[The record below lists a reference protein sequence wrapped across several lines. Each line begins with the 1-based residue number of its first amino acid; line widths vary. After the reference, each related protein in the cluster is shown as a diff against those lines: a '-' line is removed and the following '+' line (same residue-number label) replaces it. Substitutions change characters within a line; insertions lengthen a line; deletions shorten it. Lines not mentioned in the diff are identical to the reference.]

1 MDERAFKLYEKCE
14 CMSVL
19 TQKACNHWTLI
30 KFIFQIPLILTSSVM
45 CILNSF
51 SDIFSGN
58 WQAVLEQNFSN
69 QLWKR
74 FFSTKV
80 IAGFV
85 YGVYVSNKNM
95 K

>member
-1 MDERAFKLYEKCE
+1 MALSE
-14 CMSVL
+14 
-19 TQKACNHWTLI
+19 NI
-30 KFIFQIPLILTSSVM
+30 KKSLFWINAIKIGIVFVFFLSIVSLL
-45 CILNSF
+45 LNSF

>member
-1 MDERAFKLYEKCE
+1 MALSE
-14 CMSVL
+14 
-19 TQKACNHWTLI
+19 NI
-30 KFIFQIPLILTSSVM
+30 KKSFFWLNVIKIGIVFVFFLSIVSLLF
-45 CILNSF
+45 NSF
-51 SDIFSGN
+51 SDIFSGD
-58 WQAVLEQNFSN
+58 WQAVLEKNFSN

>member
-1 MDERAFKLYEKCE
+1 MALSENIKKSFFWLNTIKIGIAFVFFL
-14 CMSVL
+14 SIVSL
-19 TQKACNHWTLI
+19 L
-30 KFIFQIPLILTSSVM
+30 
-45 CILNSF
+45 LNSF

-85 YGVYVSNKNM
+85 YGVFISNKNM

>member
-1 MDERAFKLYEKCE
+1 MKNFNN
-14 CMSVL
+14 M
-19 TQKACNHWTLI
+19 TLSENI
-30 KFIFQIPLILTSSVM
+30 KKSLFWINAIKIGIVFVFFLSIVSLL
-45 CILNSF
+45 LNSF

>member
-1 MDERAFKLYEKCE
+1 MALFE
-14 CMSVL
+14 
-19 TQKACNHWTLI
+19 NI
-30 KFIFQIPLILTSSVM
+30 KKSFFWFNVIKIGIVFVFFLSIVSLL
-45 CILNSF
+45 LNSF

>member
-1 MDERAFKLYEKCE
+1 MPLSE
-14 CMSVL
+14 
-19 TQKACNHWTLI
+19 NI
-30 KFIFQIPLILTSSVM
+30 KKSFFWLNTIKIGIVFVFFLSIVSLL
-45 CILNSF
+45 LNSF

>member
-1 MDERAFKLYEKCE
+1 MALSENIKKSFFWLNTIKIG
-14 CMSVL
+14 SV
-19 TQKACNHWTLI
+19 
-30 KFIFQIPLILTSSVM
+30 FIFFLSIVSLL
-45 CILNSF
+45 LNSF

-58 WQAVLEQNFSN
+58 WQAILEQNFSN

>member
-1 MDERAFKLYEKCE
+1 MALSE
-14 CMSVL
+14 
-19 TQKACNHWTLI
+19 NI
-30 KFIFQIPLILTSSVM
+30 KKSFFWLNTIKIGIVFVFFLRIVSLL
-45 CILNSF
+45 LNSF

>member
-1 MDERAFKLYEKCE
+1 MAFSE
-14 CMSVL
+14 
-19 TQKACNHWTLI
+19 NI
-30 KFIFQIPLILTSSVM
+30 KKSFFWLNTIKIGIVFVFFLSIVSLL
-45 CILNSF
+45 LNSF

-85 YGVYVSNKNM
+85 YGVYVSNKNT

>member
-1 MDERAFKLYEKCE
+1 MALSE
-14 CMSVL
+14 
-19 TQKACNHWTLI
+19 NI
-30 KFIFQIPLILTSSVM
+30 KKSFFWLNVIKIGIVFVFFLSIVSLLF
-45 CILNSF
+45 NSF
-51 SDIFSGN
+51 SDIFSGD
-58 WQAVLEQNFSN
+58 WQAVLKKNFSN

-74 FFSTKV
+74 FFSTKF

>member
-1 MDERAFKLYEKCE
+1 MALSE
-14 CMSVL
+14 
-19 TQKACNHWTLI
+19 NI
-30 KFIFQIPLILTSSVM
+30 KKSFFWLNVIKIGIVFVFFL
-45 CILNSF
+45 CIVSLLFNSF
-51 SDIFSGN
+51 SDIFSGD
-58 WQAVLEQNFSN
+58 WQAVLEKNFSN

-74 FFSTKV
+74 FFSTKF

>member
-1 MDERAFKLYEKCE
+1 MALFE
-14 CMSVL
+14 
-19 TQKACNHWTLI
+19 NI
-30 KFIFQIPLILTSSVM
+30 KKSFFWFNVIKIGIVFVFFLSIVSLF
-45 CILNSF
+45 LNSF

-74 FFSTKV
+74 FFSSKV

>member
-1 MDERAFKLYEKCE
+1 MALFE
-14 CMSVL
+14 
-19 TQKACNHWTLI
+19 NI
-30 KFIFQIPLILTSSVM
+30 KKSLFWINAIKIGIVFVFFLSIVSLF
-45 CILNSF
+45 LNSF

>member
-1 MDERAFKLYEKCE
+1 MALSE
-14 CMSVL
+14 
-19 TQKACNHWTLI
+19 NI
-30 KFIFQIPLILTSSVM
+30 KKSFFWSNTIKIGIVFVFFLSIVSLL
-45 CILNSF
+45 LNSF

>member
-1 MDERAFKLYEKCE
+1 MALSE
-14 CMSVL
+14 
-19 TQKACNHWTLI
+19 NI
-30 KFIFQIPLILTSSVM
+30 KKSLFWINAIKIGIVFVFFLSIVSLF
-45 CILNSF
+45 LNSF

>member
-1 MDERAFKLYEKCE
+1 MALSE
-14 CMSVL
+14 
-19 TQKACNHWTLI
+19 NI
-30 KFIFQIPLILTSSVM
+30 KKSLFWINAIKIGIVFVFFLSIVSL
-45 CILNSF
+45 ILNSF

-58 WQAVLEQNFSN
+58 WQVVLEQNFSN

-85 YGVYVSNKNM
+85 YGVYVSNKNT

>member
-1 MDERAFKLYEKCE
+1 MKNFNNMALSE
-14 CMSVL
+14 
-19 TQKACNHWTLI
+19 NI
-30 KFIFQIPLILTSSVM
+30 KKSFFWFNTIKIGIVFVFFLSIVSLL
-45 CILNSF
+45 LNSF

-58 WQAVLEQNFSN
+58 WQVVLEQNFSN

-85 YGVYVSNKNM
+85 YGVYVSNKNT

>member
-1 MDERAFKLYEKCE
+1 MALSE
-14 CMSVL
+14 
-19 TQKACNHWTLI
+19 NI
-30 KFIFQIPLILTSSVM
+30 KKSFFWLNTIKIGIVFVFFLSIVSLL
-45 CILNSF
+45 LNSF

>member
-1 MDERAFKLYEKCE
+1 MKNFNNMALSE
-14 CMSVL
+14 
-19 TQKACNHWTLI
+19 NI
-30 KFIFQIPLILTSSVM
+30 KKSLFWINAIKIGIVFVFFLSIVSLF
-45 CILNSF
+45 LNSF

-74 FFSTKV
+74 FFSSKV

>member
-1 MDERAFKLYEKCE
+1 MALFE
-14 CMSVL
+14 
-19 TQKACNHWTLI
+19 NI
-30 KFIFQIPLILTSSVM
+30 KKSFFWFNVIKIGIVFVFFLSIVSLF
-45 CILNSF
+45 LNSF

-58 WQAVLEQNFSN
+58 WQSVLEQNFSN

>member
-1 MDERAFKLYEKCE
+1 MALSENIKKAAFW
-14 CMSVL
+14 
-19 TQKACNHWTLI
+19 AN
-30 KFIFQIPLILTSSVM
+30 VM
-45 CILNSF
+45 KVGFVFVVFLSIVSLLFNSF

-58 WQAVLEQNFSN
+58 WEAVSETNFNN
-69 QLWKR
+69 QQWKR
-74 FFSTKV
+74 FFSSKV

>member
-1 MDERAFKLYEKCE
+1 MALSE
-14 CMSVL
+14 
-19 TQKACNHWTLI
+19 NI
-30 KFIFQIPLILTSSVM
+30 KKSLFWINAIKIGIVFVFFLSIVSLL
-45 CILNSF
+45 LNSF

-74 FFSTKV
+74 FFSNKV

>member
-1 MDERAFKLYEKCE
+1 MALSE
-14 CMSVL
+14 
-19 TQKACNHWTLI
+19 NI
-30 KFIFQIPLILTSSVM
+30 KKSFFWLNTIKIGIVFVFFLSIFSLL
-45 CILNSF
+45 LNSF

-80 IAGFV
+80 IASFV

>member
-1 MDERAFKLYEKCE
+1 MPLSENIKKSFFWLNTIKIGIAFVFFL
-14 CMSVL
+14 SIVSL
-19 TQKACNHWTLI
+19 L
-30 KFIFQIPLILTSSVM
+30 
-45 CILNSF
+45 LNSF

-85 YGVYVSNKNM
+85 YGVFISNKNM

>member
-1 MDERAFKLYEKCE
+1 MALSE
-14 CMSVL
+14 
-19 TQKACNHWTLI
+19 NI
-30 KFIFQIPLILTSSVM
+30 KKSFFWLNVIKIGIVFVFFLSIVSLL
-45 CILNSF
+45 LNSF

>member
-1 MDERAFKLYEKCE
+1 MALSE
-14 CMSVL
+14 
-19 TQKACNHWTLI
+19 NI
-30 KFIFQIPLILTSSVM
+30 KKSFFWLNVIKIGIVFVFFLSIVSLLF
-45 CILNSF
+45 NSF

-58 WQAVLEQNFSN
+58 WQSVLEQNFSN

>member
-1 MDERAFKLYEKCE
+1 MALSENIKKSFFWLNTIKIGIAFVFFL
-14 CMSVL
+14 SIVSL
-19 TQKACNHWTLI
+19 L
-30 KFIFQIPLILTSSVM
+30 
-45 CILNSF
+45 LNSF

>member
-1 MDERAFKLYEKCE
+1 MALFE
-14 CMSVL
+14 
-19 TQKACNHWTLI
+19 NI
-30 KFIFQIPLILTSSVM
+30 KKSFFWFNVIKIGIVFVFFLSIVSLL
-45 CILNSF
+45 LNSF

-58 WQAVLEQNFSN
+58 WQVVLEQNFSN

-85 YGVYVSNKNM
+85 YGVYVSNKNT

>member
-1 MDERAFKLYEKCE
+1 MALSKNIKKPIFWLNTMK
-14 CMSVL
+14 VGVVFIGFL
-19 TQKACNHWTLI
+19 TIISLL
-30 KFIFQIPLILTSSVM
+30 F
-45 CILNSF
+45 NSF

>member
-1 MDERAFKLYEKCE
+1 MALFE
-14 CMSVL
+14 
-19 TQKACNHWTLI
+19 NI
-30 KFIFQIPLILTSSVM
+30 KKSFFWFNVIKIGIVFVFFLSIVSLF
-45 CILNSF
+45 LNSF

-58 WQAVLEQNFSN
+58 WQVVLEQNFSN

-85 YGVYVSNKNM
+85 YGVYVSNKNT

>member
-1 MDERAFKLYEKCE
+1 MALSENMKKSLFWINA
-14 CMSVL
+14 
-19 TQKACNHWTLI
+19 I
-30 KFIFQIPLILTSSVM
+30 KIGIVFVFFLSIVSLL
-45 CILNSF
+45 LNSF

>member
-1 MDERAFKLYEKCE
+1 MKNFNNMALSE
-14 CMSVL
+14 
-19 TQKACNHWTLI
+19 NI
-30 KFIFQIPLILTSSVM
+30 KKSFFWLNAIKIGIVFVFFLSIVSLL
-45 CILNSF
+45 LNSF

-58 WQAVLEQNFSN
+58 WQTVLEQNFSN

>member
-1 MDERAFKLYEKCE
+1 MALSENIKKSFFWLNTFKIGI
-14 CMSVL
+14 V
-19 TQKACNHWTLI
+19 
-30 KFIFQIPLILTSSVM
+30 FIFFLSIVSLL
-45 CILNSF
+45 LNSF